1 MTNCISKPVLD
12 SNGDFVWDGFK
23 IVPIPGKGLG
33 VVTTRAFG
41 KRYIGH
47 RLPYGGIVFN
57 SANEHRYLV
66 KNAGRRYASYQHGIS
81 DFILDGNEVE
91 GEVVNW
97 LDAHPRRYFP
107 GMPTNA
113 WIGSLVNEPSEEQC
127 YNCHYEILTDTERLF
142 CPDYEYIN
150 RDVIGVVVI
159 DKVLNKGEELCIS
172 YYGNNSKRV
181 YKRLG
186 FQHIP
191 SLTYWIEEDE
201 DDGDDEEEEVDEKE
215 ENKVETITV
224 VPLPVAA
231 VYDRQELGRNLTAW
245 NKANLLPNG
254 KRRRIHK
261 FSRVVK
267 AK

>member
-1 MTNCISKPVLD
+1 MTNYISKPVLD
-12 SNGDFVWDGFK
+12 STGDFVWDGFM

-33 VVTTRAFG
+33 VVTTRPFG
-41 KRYIGH
+41 KRYIGY
-47 RLPYGGIVFN
+47 RLPYGGVLIDSLKKHIN
-57 SANEHRYLV
+57 LA
-66 KNAGRRYASYQHGIS
+66 KNAGRKLYSSYQHGCL

-91 GEVVNW
+91 GKVVNW

-113 WIGSLVNEPSEEQC
+113 WIGSLVNEPSEGQC
-127 YNCHYEILTDTERLF
+127 YNCHYEILTRGERLF

-159 DKVLNKGEELCIS
+159 DKELQKGEELCIS

-191 SLTYWIEEDE
+191 SLTYWIKEDKEKEED
-201 DDGDDEEEEVDEKE
+201 DDEEEVDEEE
-215 ENKVETITV
+215 ENEDDDSTV
-224 VPLPVAA
+224 VSLPVAT
-231 VYDRQELGRNLTAW
+231 VYDRQETGRKLAARRL
-245 NKANLLPNG
+245 ANLLPSG
-254 KRRRIHK
+254 KRPRI
-261 FSRVVK
+261 F
-267 AK
+267 